1 VVRLRQLVLA
11 ALQQAPVEQALR
23 ELLAAPAPHHDPDVG
38 RFGLTNAVLAAGCDF
53 VEVVSPSAP
62 GTAAGRWLARNGGD
76 GGYMLMVDGPPA
88 LTAPDRVAALA
99 VREVH
104 RVELPDVVDVHLHPR
119 DTGGVLLALDAVD
132 PPGSWRWA
140 GPAWTRSSPACAGGL
155 REVTVAVPDPGGVAR
170 RWAALLDVPA
180 ADGDCRLRLDD
191 GRQHLSFVI
200 GAGDVAAV
208 TAARLALP
216 GAAHRTAD
224 VGGVRVEVVPLEDE
238 P

>member
-1 VVRLRQLVLA
+1 MFRLRQLVLA
-11 ALQQAPVEQALR
+11 AQQLAPVERALR
-23 ELLAAPAPHHDPDVG
+23 ELLGAAAPHRDPDVG

-76 GGYMLMVDGPPA
+76 GGYVLVVDGPAA
-88 LTAPDRVAALA
+88 LTAPDRLAALA

-132 PPGSWRWA
+132 PAGSWRWA
-140 GPAWTRSSPACAGGL
+140 GPAWTGRSPSCAGGL
-155 REVTVAVPDPGGVAR
+155 REVTVAVPDPDEVAR

-180 ADGDCRLRLDD
+180 VGGGLGLDG
-191 GRQHLSFVI
+191 GRQSLSFVA

-216 GAAHRTAD
+216 GARPDTAD
-224 VGGVRVEVVPLEDE
+224 VGGVHVQVVPLEE
-238 P
+238 ET

>member
-1 VVRLRQLVLA
+1 MPRLRQLVLA
-11 ALQQAPVEQALR
+11 AQEQAPVERALR

-53 VEVVSPSAP
+53 VEVVSPSEP
-62 GTAAGRWLARNGGD
+62 GTAAGRWLARHGGD
-76 GGYMLMVDGPPA
+76 GGYMLMVDGPPT
-88 LTAPDRVAALA
+88 LPAPDRLAALA

-132 PPGSWRWA
+132 PAGSWRWA
-140 GPAWTRSSPACAGGL
+140 GPAWTGSSPTCAGGL
-155 REVTVAVPDPGGVAR
+155 REVTVAVPDPGAVVR
-170 RWAALLDVPA
+170 RWAALLDVPPA
-180 ADGDCRLRLDD
+180 DD
-191 GRQHLSFVI
+191 GLQLDGGRQRLSFVP
-200 GAGDVAAV
+200 GGGDVAAV

-216 GAAHRTAD
+216 GVARRTAD
-224 VGGVRVEVVPLEDE
+224 VGGVRFEVVPLEDE